1 MPEPSDKQLAAL
13 NALKEI
19 DPHLSL
25 EWDED
30 TGTPATVRGLL
41 SSPAPPVGAQSMGDA
56 AQQAAYAFLRQ
67 NRDLYRFVDPEES
80 FPLRRVQSDE
90 LGSTVHL
97 YQMYQGV
104 AVYDGELTVA
114 LDPQNRVRQV
124 LGRFRPE
131 LRHSTE
137 PKVSAERAIE
147 IARTDL
153 NAEDMSLEPISQR
166 LLVLNTGSLPA
177 AAAELGKEDRL
188 VWWIELRVWVYF
200 VDAHEGSII
209 FTYDNTQDARD
220 RETYYSFNC
229 RLLPGELWIA
239 ESGAVPGQPVD
250 DIAWSAHNHAGKFY
264 DYYWETLGRDGID
277 GQGRTM
283 VSTVHSGVDTIF
295 TCSQNNAAFI
305 PSMVQVVYGDGD
317 GERFGPFAHA
327 LDVVA
332 HEWQH
337 AVTYFSVTWPDGR
350 PRGLDYRDE
359 SGALNEAYSDFF
371 GVVVENKA
379 DWLLGEDC
387 YTPNVPGDAVRD
399 MEDPT
404 KFGQPDHYAD
414 YINDGTESYKVH
426 MNSGIM
432 NKCAYLMSDG
442 GTHHDVAVYGMG
454 RENAARI
461 WFRALTHHLQATSG
475 FVDARPAMLQ
485 ACQELFPGDTVKHV
499 TVQNAFAAVGIGE
512 PAPPP
517 RIATEPKSLDFGT
530 IVVGQSS
537 EQTLTVRNT
546 GSMDLSVTGVHAS
559 DPAFAVLG
567 DTAFDLAPDASK
579 ELTVQFSPTS
589 VGQQQ
594 ASLTIESNDAS
605 QPTLAVPLSGTALG
619 VAQIAVEPA
628 SIGFGTVTLGQSS
641 EQILTVRNAGTA
653 DLSVTGVQSSDPAFS
668 VSGDTAFDLAPDAS
682 KELTVQFSP
691 ASAGEQQ
698 AALTIESNDASQ
710 PTLTIPLSGTG
721 LGVAQIAVEPTSIG
735 FGTVT
740 LGQSGEA
747 ALTVRNTGTGDLSV
761 TGVQSSDPAFSV
773 SDDTAFDLAPDASRE
788 LTVQFSPTSVGEQ
801 QATLT
806 IESNDASQPTLAVPL
821 SGTGLGV
828 PQIAVEPTSIDFGT
842 VVLGQAAE
850 RTLTVQNAGTGD
862 LSVTAVRTG
871 DPAFSVI
878 GDTAFE
884 VAPGA
889 SQAITVRFLPT
900 SVGQRQVNLTI
911 ESNDSGQPTVTVV
924 LSAQAVG
931 VSSIVVDPTSMD
943 FGAVVLG
950 QPAEQL
956 LTVRNTG
963 SADLTVS
970 SMQSSDAAFS
980 ILGRTTFELA
990 PGASQAVGVRFS
1002 PTSTGQKEAH
1012 LTIQSSDT
1020 NRPTVTV
1027 PLIGAGVTPPQL
1039 VAAPRTLDFASI
1051 VIGDNSD
1058 LPLSISNVGG
1068 SPLQVTQMSIDQPVF
1083 SVVGDTA
1090 FQIGPGT
1097 AKTVV
1102 IRFAP
1107 AVAGDVQATLSIAS
1121 NDPQSPSY
1129 AVALLGT
1136 GEPPPFEGPHIVLE
1150 PQQLNYGAVPVG
1162 QIKRLN
1168 VTVQNRGTATL
1179 SVDDV
1184 RADSEAYFV
1193 YGKKAF
1199 TVEPSAS
1206 QVVAAMYKPPSEGAH
1221 GGRLTFFNN
1230 DPQHPQ
1236 ASIVVFGTGTRC
1248 FVATA
1253 THGSPMERDVRT
1265 LRTFRDQSLLS
1276 SSVGRGMV
1284 SLYYR
1289 WNDSATDL
1297 VAHSQAGR
1305 SVARLLLRPFV
1316 ALARRVT
1323 RPKR

>member
-131 LRHSTE
+131 LRLSTE

-605 QPTLAVPLSGTALG
+605 QPTLAVPLSGTGLG

-628 SIGFGTVTLGQSS
+628 
-641 EQILTVRNAGTA
+641 
-653 DLSVTGVQSSDPAFS
+653 
-668 VSGDTAFDLAPDAS
+668 
-682 KELTVQFSP
+682 
-691 ASAGEQQ
+691 
-698 AALTIESNDASQ
+698 
-710 PTLTIPLSGTG
+710 
-721 LGVAQIAVEPTSIG
+721 SIG

-788 LTVQFSPTSVGEQ
+788 LTVQFSPSSVGEQ

-821 SGTGLGV
+821 SGTGIGV

-1253 THGSPMERDVRT
+1253 TYGSPMERDVRT